1 MIDGVDLT
9 VQEPGISVIMGPNGA
24 GKSLLLR
31 LVHGLVAPTGGMILW
46 AGTPMNGQIRRRQAM
61 VFQKP
66 VLLRRTAAANIT
78 YALGLRGVARSE
90 REFTGAASLGVA
102 GLERHAFTP
111 ARVLSGGEQQ
121 RLCLARALSLD
132 PEVLFLDEPTAS
144 LDPAST
150 LAIERLLIGAKHRGI
165 KVIVVTH
172 DVGQARRLAQDVIF
186 LHHGRLIEHQPAP
199 RFFEQP
205 ESDTLHAL
213 SWPAVSCFDMG
224 EHHGPCIR
232 ATRCSETRISQPSR
246 SLHSRSQFPGR
257 QTISSSSSRRPRRRT
272 PDCSST
278 SCRSSPKRPESRF
291 AWSRW
296 GRGRP

>member
-1 MIDGVDLT
+1 MNLK
-9 VQEPGISVIMGPNGA
+9 VQDPGISVIMGPNGA

-31 LVHGLVAPTGGMILW
+31 LMHGLIAPSEGAILW
-46 AGTPMNGQIRRRQAM
+46 AGLPMDGQIRRRQAM

-66 VLLRRTAAANIT
+66 VLLRRTAAANIIH
-78 YALGLRGVARSE
+78 ALNVRGVARSE
-90 REFTGAASLGVA
+90 RQSRAIQALQLA

-132 PEVLFLDEPTAS
+132 PDILFLDEPTAS

-150 LAIERLLIGAKHRGI
+150 LAIERLLIEAQHRGI

-186 LHHGRLIEHQPAP
+186 MHHGRLIEYQSAP

-205 ESDTLHAL
+205 ESNVA
-213 SWPAVSCFDMG
+213 
-224 EHHGPCIR
+224 
-232 ATRCSETRISQPSR
+232 R
-246 SLHSRSQFPGR
+246 SYLAG
-257 QTISSSSSRRPRRRT
+257 
-272 PDCSST
+272 
-278 SCRSSPKRPESRF
+278 
-291 AWSRW
+291 
-296 GRGRP
+296 GLVL

>member
-1 MIDGVDLT
+1 MLEQPRSLAALDTGAPSAGHVLPLELRRLSLEAGGRRLIDSIDLK
-9 VQEPGISVIMGPNGA
+9 VEKPGITVILGPNGA

-31 LVHGLVAPTGGMILW
+31 LAHGLVVPTEGTILW
-46 AGTPMNGQIRRRQAM
+46 GGRPMDDEIRRRQAM

-66 VLLRRTAAANIT
+66 VLLRRTSAANIT
-78 YALGLRGVARSE
+78 YALGLRGIARSE
-90 REFTGAASLGVA
+90 RDSRARQALELA

-132 PEVLFLDEPTAS
+132 PEVLLLDEPTAS

-186 LHHGRLIEHQPAP
+186 LHHGRLIEHQPAGG
-199 RFFEQP
+199 FFEHP
-205 ESDTLHAL
+205 ESDTARDFIAGGLVL
-213 SWPAVSCFDMG
+213 
-224 EHHGPCIR
+224 
-232 ATRCSETRISQPSR
+232 
-246 SLHSRSQFPGR
+246 
-257 QTISSSSSRRPRRRT
+257 
-272 PDCSST
+272 
-278 SCRSSPKRPESRF
+278 
-291 AWSRW
+291 
-296 GRGRP
+296 

>member
-1 MIDGVDLT
+1 MLEQPRSLAALDTGAPSGGHVLPLELRRLSLEAGGRRLIDSIDLK
-9 VQEPGISVIMGPNGA
+9 VEEPGITVILGPNGA

-31 LVHGLVAPTGGMILW
+31 LAHGLVVPTEGTILW
-46 AGTPMNGQIRRRQAM
+46 GGRPMDDEIRRRQAM

-66 VLLRRTAAANIT
+66 VLLRRTSAANIT
-78 YALGLRGVARSE
+78 YALGLRGIARSE
-90 REFTGAASLGVA
+90 RDSRARQALELA

-132 PEVLFLDEPTAS
+132 PEVLLLDEPTAS

-186 LHHGRLIEHQPAP
+186 LHHGRLIEHQPAGG
-199 RFFEQP
+199 FFEHP
-205 ESDTLHAL
+205 ESDTARDFIAGGLVL
-213 SWPAVSCFDMG
+213 
-224 EHHGPCIR
+224 
-232 ATRCSETRISQPSR
+232 
-246 SLHSRSQFPGR
+246 
-257 QTISSSSSRRPRRRT
+257 
-272 PDCSST
+272 
-278 SCRSSPKRPESRF
+278 
-291 AWSRW
+291 
-296 GRGRP
+296 

>member
-1 MIDGVDLT
+1 MLEQPRTLTALDPGARSAGQVLPLELRRLSLEASGRRLIDSIDLT
-9 VQEPGISVIMGPNGA
+9 VEEPGITVILGPNGA

-31 LVHGLVAPTGGMILW
+31 LAHGLVAPTEGTILW
-46 AGTPMNGQIRRRQAM
+46 GGRPMDDDIRRRQAM

-66 VLLRRTAAANIT
+66 VLLRRTSAANIT

-90 REFTGAASLGVA
+90 RDARARQALELA

-121 RLCLARALSLD
+121 RLCLARALSLG
-132 PEVLFLDEPTAS
+132 PEVLLLDEPTAS

-186 LHHGRLIEHQPAP
+186 LHHGRLIEHQPAKG
-199 RFFEQP
+199 FFEQP
-205 ESDTLHAL
+205 ESDMARDFMAGGLVL
-213 SWPAVSCFDMG
+213 
-224 EHHGPCIR
+224 
-232 ATRCSETRISQPSR
+232 
-246 SLHSRSQFPGR
+246 
-257 QTISSSSSRRPRRRT
+257 
-272 PDCSST
+272 
-278 SCRSSPKRPESRF
+278 
-291 AWSRW
+291 
-296 GRGRP
+296 

>member
-1 MIDGVDLT
+1 MLEQPRSLTAPDSATPFPGSLLPLELRNLSLETGGRRLIERIDLKLQDRGIT
-9 VQEPGISVIMGPNGA
+9 VILGPNGA

-31 LVHGLVAPTGGMILW
+31 LVHGLLEPTEGAILGGNAPMDTK
-46 AGTPMNGQIRRRQAM
+46 IRHRQAM
-61 VFQKP
+61 VFQRP

-78 YALGLRGVARSE
+78 YALGLRGIPRSE
-90 REFTGAASLGVA
+90 RASRALRALELA
-102 GLERHAFTP
+102 GLHHHAFTP

-132 PEVLFLDEPTAS
+132 PEVLLLDEPTAS

-150 LAIERLLIGAKHRGI
+150 LAIERLLISAKHRCI

-205 ESDTLHAL
+205 ESDTA
-213 SWPAVSCFDMG
+213 
-224 EHHGPCIR
+224 R
-232 ATRCSETRISQPSR
+232 AFMSGG
-246 SLHSRSQFPGR
+246 LVL
-257 QTISSSSSRRPRRRT
+257 
-272 PDCSST
+272 
-278 SCRSSPKRPESRF
+278 
-291 AWSRW
+291 
-296 GRGRP
+296 